1 MKTKILVSLLF
12 LSLSVLSQDL
22 VTNWQ
27 SEGDSIEY
35 ISSSNVKVGIRTN
48 NPLEALHVNGYLRGN
63 GSVGELTIRT
73 DCGITTIGAVSWG
86 YSHFRTSLPRFYF
99 YQPIM
104 IKGGELSS
112 ANGDN
117 LYLKTFNYQAV
128 GSVPKTRLTI
138 LNNNGYVGI
147 GITNPQYKLDVL
159 GNIHASDSVI
169 SSFIYTS
176 KILAA
181 NIATNNLIVD
191 GKINHMEL
199 SHAVLDTISCNH
211 TLVVGSNVVDIQGGL
226 MVEELLVRDV
236 SGADFVFDND
246 YKLRPLN
253 EVEDFIETHKHL
265 PEIQS
270 AEDMNENGL
279 NISDFQIKL
288 LQKIEELTLYIIKQ
302 EEMISNLNQR
312 IEKLEDK

>member
-1 MKTKILVSLLF
+1 MKTKILVSLF
-12 LSLSVLSQDL
+12 FVSLSVLSQES

-117 LYLKTFNYQAV
+117 LYFKTFEYKNT
-128 GSVPKTRLTI
+128 SSIPSTRMTI
-138 LNNNGYVGI
+138 LYENGYVGI
-147 GITNPQYKLDVL
+147 GKISPQHKLDVE
-159 GNIHASDSVI
+159 GNIYASDSI
-169 SSFIYTS
+169 LSSAIVTP
-176 KILAA
+176 KILTTD
-181 NIATNNLIVD
+181 IMTNKLVVEETVEHLAISRA
-191 GKINHMEL
+191 IM
-199 SHAVLDTISCNH
+199 DTITSPY
-211 TLVVGSNVVDIQGGL
+211 TLTVESGIVDIQGGL
-226 MVEELLVRDV
+226 MVEELLVRDI

-270 AEDMNENGL
+270 AEDMKEKGL
-279 NISDFQIKL
+279 NINEFQIKL
-288 LQKIEELTLYIIKQ
+288 LQKIEELTLYIIEQ
-302 EEMISNLNQR
+302 EEKINDLNQR
-312 IEKLEDK
+312 LEKLE

>member
-1 MKTKILVSLLF
+1 MKTKILISLF
-12 LSLSVLSQDL
+12 FVSLSVLSQES

-35 ISSSNVKVGIRTN
+35 ISSSSVKVGIRTN

-73 DCGITTIGAVSWG
+73 DCGTTTIGAVSWG

-117 LYLKTFNYQAV
+117 LYFKTFEYKDS
-128 GSVPKTRLTI
+128 GSVPRTRMTI
-138 LNNNGYVGI
+138 LNKNGYVGI
-147 GITNPQYKLDVL
+147 GKTSPQYKLDVA
-159 GNIHASDSVI
+159 GNIHALDSILSSIVVAPEIVTSNIITNKLVVEGMVENVAI
-169 SSFIYTS
+169 SRAI
-176 KILAA
+176 
-181 NIATNNLIVD
+181 
-191 GKINHMEL
+191 M
-199 SHAVLDTISCNH
+199 DTIASVY
-211 TLVVGSNVVDIQGGL
+211 TLTVESDVVDIQGGL
-226 MVEELLVRDV
+226 MVEELLVRDI

-253 EVEDFIETHKHL
+253 EVEDFIETYKHL

-270 AEDMNENGL
+270 AKDMKENGL
-279 NISDFQIKL
+279 NINDFQIKL
-288 LQKIEELTLYIIKQ
+288 LQKIEELTLYIINQ
-302 EEMISNLNQR
+302 ENRIKELEQQLN
-312 IEKLEDK
+312 K